1 MIVGVN
7 TYSLGFAGS
16 MEARLELAGKIGFEG
31 IEFRP
36 ADFGLAGDPASAAAD
51 AKKIVSLFGGYGVK
65 PCCVAC
71 DADFVQPER
80 AKFAG
85 YISLPA

>member
-36 ADFGLAGDPASAAAD
+36 ADFGLAVDPASAAAD
-51 AKKIVSLFGGYGVK
+51 AKKIVSLLG
-65 PCCVAC
+65 
-71 DADFVQPER
+71 
-80 AKFAG
+80 
-85 YISLPA
+85 S